1 VTVHLRLDDLL
12 VIEQGLG
19 SPGIRDVGLLE
30 SALARPQATA
40 FGDEVYP
47 TLVQQAAALTHSLV
61 TNHALVDGNKRLA
74 LVALRLF
81 LGMNDH
87 DLVATQDEKF
97 DLIMRIADGTLRDV
111 NDIAARIGAFLVGPL
126 ESGG

>member
-1 VTVHLRLDDLL
+1 VTIHLRLDDLL
-12 VIEQGLG
+12 VIEQALG

-40 FGDEVYP
+40 FGEQIYP
-47 TLVQQAAALTHSLV
+47 TLVLQAAALTHSLV
-61 TNHALVDGNKRLA
+61 VNHALVDGNKRLG

-97 DLIMRIADGTLRDV
+97 DLIMAIADGILRDV
-111 NDIAARIGAFLVGPL
+111 EDIAKQIGRFHV
-126 ESGG
+126 ET